1 MVERRDYY
9 EILEVSKTAS
19 TGEIK
24 RAYRELARK
33 YHPDMNKSPGAEEK
47 FKEISEAY
55 AVLSD
60 ENKRGIYDQ
69 YGHAGIDGRYTR
81 EDIFNEDIFRDI
93 FNGFGGVEDIFN
105 VFFGGGTR
113 HHRNSGRTVFIRRN
127 IEYPLKITLEEAF
140 KGMEKNVEIRRREK
154 CSSCNGSG
162 AASSGDIKTCSSC
175 NGAGQVRV
183 ERSTLFGRFTTVITC
198 PKCNGSGKII
208 ERKCRTCNGKGIVDV
223 NRSIKVNVPAGVD
236 NGTVLRVRDE
246 GEFGGDLYLHVRVKS
261 HGKFR
266 RDGDDIY
273 AEIDISFPQAT
284 FGFETEVETMDGKAS
299 LKIPPGTQSSTVFT
313 IKNRGMPVINSHR
326 MGDHRVKV
334 NVRTPT
340 KLSREERDLVEKLL
354 EIESSEKKKTFGIF
368 GRGR

>member
-9 EILEVSKTAS
+9 KILEVPKTAS

-24 RAYRELARK
+24 RTYRELARK

-60 ENKRGIYDQ
+60 ENKRGVYDQ

-93 FNGFGGVEDIFN
+93 FNGFGGFDDIFN
-105 VFFGGGTR
+105 TFFGGPTR
-113 HHRNSGRTVFIRRN
+113 RHRSVFVQRN
-127 IEYPLKITLEEAF
+127 IEYPIEVTLEEAF
-140 KGMEKNVEIRRREK
+140 KGMEKNVEIRRREQ

-162 AASSGDIKTCSSC
+162 AASQGDIKTCSSC
-175 NGAGQVRV
+175 NGGGQVRV
-183 ERSTLFGRFTTVITC
+183 ERSTLFGRFTTVTTC
-198 PKCNGSGKII
+198 PKCNGSGKVI
-208 ERKCRTCNGKGIVDV
+208 EKKCRTCNGKGIV
-223 NRSIKVNVPAGVD
+223 NARRSIKVNVPAGVN

-246 GEFGGDLYLHVRVKS
+246 GEFGGDLYLHVRMKP
-261 HGKFR
+261 HRKFR
-266 RDGDDIY
+266 RADDDIY

-299 LKIPPGTQSSTVFT
+299 LRILPGTQSSTVFT
-313 IKNRGMPVINSHR
+313 IKNRGMPIINSHR
-326 MGDHRVKV
+326 RGDLRVKV

-340 KLSREERDLVEKLL
+340 KLSREERDLIEKLL
-354 EIESSEKKKTFGIF
+354 EIESSEKKKTFSIF
-368 GRGR
+368 GR